1 MEEKVRMAL
10 AVARGMV
17 ALESAEPPIVHR
29 DLKPSNVIL
38 DSSGAPRIADMGLA
52 RRLEPGYEYFSL
64 PASATHDG
72 FFLFACLC
80 IDRVP
85 RQDQTSHTRRK
96 MLTVLS

>member
-17 ALESAEPPIVHR
+17 ALESADPPIVHR

-52 RRLEPGYEYFSL
+52 RRLEPGYEFFSL
-64 PASATHDG
+64 PASAIYPTS
-72 FFLFACLC
+72 FSVFPWLC
-80 IDRVP
+80 IALVPWQDRSNHGGT
-85 RQDQTSHTRRK
+85 QDP
-96 MLTVLS
+96 